1 MKNPLEMITNFDWSD
16 KTLLIAED
24 DHFSFIYL
32 KEILNGTG
40 IKILYADNGIRAFA
54 ECLKNHDISVVLMDI
69 KMPVVN
75 GLESTR
81 LIKKYKPQIK
91 IIAQTAFAMPEDK
104 QKCINAGCDDYITKP
119 VIPEELYTKLIRM
132 FTLSEASESIEKKKF
147 SD

>member
-1 MKNPLEMITNFDWSD
+1 MKNPLEMINNFDWSD

-24 DHFSFIYL
+24 DHFSYIYL
-32 KEILNGTG
+32 KEILGGTG

-54 ECLKNHDISVVLMDI
+54 ECLKNRDISVVLMDV

-132 FTLSEASESIEKKKF
+132 FSISEESEKVGNRKLSN
-147 SD
+147 

>member
-1 MKNPLEMITNFDWSD
+1 MKNPLEMIANFNWSD

-32 KEILNGTG
+32 REILASTG
-40 IKILYADNGIRAFA
+40 IKIIYAENGIRAFA
-54 ECLKNHDISVVLMDI
+54 ECLKNPDISVVLMDV

-91 IIAQTAFAMPEDK
+91 VIAQTAFAMPDDK
-104 QKCINAGCDDYITKP
+104 LKCLNAGCDDYLSKP
-119 VIPEELYTKLIRM
+119 VIPEELFTKLINIY
-132 FTLSEASESIEKKKF
+132 TSVEF
-147 SD
+147 SLNSNIQ